1 MKKPQAIRSGVRVT
15 YRCYLHGP
23 DGIRALAPYGA
34 WGEQNVTESGV
45 GFNPGIGTCKSMN
58 QRRI

>member
-34 WGEQNVTESGV
+34 WGDQNVTE
-45 GFNPGIGTCKSMN
+45 PGGRFKGGP
-58 QRRI
+58 